1 MIFLKLKPDFGDLN
15 LHLKVK
21 SKLLTLE
28 KSLLKLYKWLLNLM
42 NEAAKTTEID
52 SFMRE
57 RSFRCMQLV
66 KTFNKMYEWL
76 LDEISMTLNK
86 I

>member
-15 LHLKVK
+15 LQLKVE
-21 SKLLTLE
+21 SELLTPE

-42 NEAAKTTEID
+42 SEAAKTTKIH

-57 RSFRCMQLV
+57 CCFRCIALV

>member
-1 MIFLKLKPDFGDLN
+1 
-15 LHLKVK
+15 
-21 SKLLTLE
+21 
-28 KSLLKLYKWLLNLM
+28 M

-86 I
+86 IWSNTFETEVFVDAGSVKIDP

>member
-1 MIFLKLKPDFGDLN
+1 LIFLKLKPDFSDLN
-15 LHLKVK
+15 LHLKVE

-52 SFMRE
+52 SFMRG
-57 RSFRCMQLV
+57 RSLRCMELV

>member
-1 MIFLKLKPDFGDLN
+1 
-15 LHLKVK
+15 
-21 SKLLTLE
+21 
-28 KSLLKLYKWLLNLM
+28 M

-57 RSFRCMQLV
+57 LSFRCMELV